1 MTEIRLYLPGTA
13 DDLDALL
20 RDGRLEVAGRTAYGV
35 SPGLVA
41 ATPRA
46 DEEEREYAAFLEAAD
61 AAGAADGG
69 AGRVVVLSID
79 LPEPEIS
86 WPQEGHFVTL
96 SGAIARRDLV
106 AIHLGEEPGPDA
118 DLLWYD
124 ATEAAAV
131 VELLRG

>member
-46 DEEEREYAAFLEAAD
+46 DEEEREYAAFLEAVAASG
-61 AAGAADGG
+61 AAGGTVA
-69 AGRVVVLSID
+69 RVAVLSID
-79 LPEPEIS
+79 LPEPEIA
-86 WPQEGHFVTL
+86 WPPEGHFVTL
-96 SGAIARRDLV
+96 TGAISRRDLV
-106 AIHLGEEPGPDA
+106 AIHIGEEPGPDG

-124 ATEAAAV
+124 ATEAPTV
-131 VELLRG
+131 VELLRA